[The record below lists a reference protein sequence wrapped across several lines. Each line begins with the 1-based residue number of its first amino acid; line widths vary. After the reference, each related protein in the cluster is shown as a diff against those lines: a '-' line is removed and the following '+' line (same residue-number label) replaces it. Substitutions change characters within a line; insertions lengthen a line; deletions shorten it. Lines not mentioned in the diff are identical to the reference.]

1 MVRLSNGLPCH
12 AGSVKRLSPLAGA
25 TSDRPSPMA
34 TSSRPRAAAREATVP
49 GCLARFS
56 ANLLQAVLGIIRSAM
71 PTAELVNSR
80 SKGAASSSAV
90 VAATTVLI
98 LLVWQWFTARRNSL
112 SVGPA
117 EPRSATKSCSS
128 LIASPPVMPLALFGM
143 RRAVATRLSARLAI
157 IGSVRDRFRRL
168 FHRRGPQAR
177 RRCTGEHYER
187 ALGV

>member
-1 MVRLSNGLPCH
+1 MVRLSNELPCH
-12 AGSVKRLSPLAGA
+12 AGSVNRLSPLAGA

-56 ANLLQAVLGIIRSAM
+56 ANLLQAVLGIIRSAT

-98 LLVWQWFTARRNSL
+98 LLVWQWFHCTAQQLVRRTGGTAGGDQEL
-112 SVGPA
+112 LVAHRVAAGG
-117 EPRSATKSCSS
+117 
-128 LIASPPVMPLALFGM
+128 LFGM

-157 IGSVRDRFRRL
+157 IGSVRDR
-168 FHRRGPQAR
+168 
-177 RRCTGEHYER
+177 
-187 ALGV
+187 